1 MNYDNEAFSSPLL
14 CPPYNSPP
22 YPVEDAKLV
31 IVRFRADAAAIA
43 KLVPQPLEPVGDG
56 IVTAFIGDIWQI
68 NGPGE
73 YHEGGISV
81 GVRYKGVT
89 GSYMPFLLTSTDDAL
104 LVGREVFGMPK
115 LLCDEGRIW
124 VDGNARRASLVRRG
138 DEIVN
143 LAVNLETRVDDGEKL
158 LPVHRFFVKKI
169 ASPDPEWPSLR
180 QVVYQKLTDH
190 RAKCAYS
197 GRGWVKL
204 GGNTAIDLSSMAPA
218 GIVSAAYVEAKWDVP
233 ASKIL
238 LEEKIQA
245 KRDEVPSRARQTV

>member
-1 MNYDNEAFSSPLL
+1 MKNESEAFSSPLL
-14 CPPYNSPP
+14 CPPYNRPP

-31 IVRFRADAAAIA
+31 IVRFRADPAAVA
-43 KLVPQPLEPVGDG
+43 KLVPQPLEAVGDG

-115 LLCDEGRIW
+115 LLCDPGRIW
-124 VDGNARRASLVRRG
+124 ADGNARRANLVRRG

-143 LAVNLETRVDDGEKL
+143 LAVNLESRVEDGEKL
-158 LPVHRFFVKKI
+158 LPVHRFFVKLI

-190 RAKCAYS
+190 RAKCAYA
-197 GRGWVKL
+197 GRGWVRVS
-204 GGNTAIDLSSMAPA
+204 GNTAIDLTPIAPN
-218 GIVSAAYVEAKWDVP
+218 GIVSAAYVEAAWDVP
-233 ASKIL
+233 ASKVL
-238 LEEKIQA
+238 LEEKVYA
-245 KRDEVPSRARQTV
+245 RRDEAPARERQSV

>member
-1 MNYDNEAFSSPLL
+1 MKDETEAFSNPLL
-14 CPPYNSPP
+14 CPPYNRPP

-31 IVRFRADAAAIA
+31 IVRFKADPAAIA

-68 NGPGE
+68 AGPGE
-73 YHEGGISV
+73 YHEGGVSV

-115 LLCDEGRIW
+115 LMCDEGRIW
-124 VDGNARRASLVRRG
+124 VDGNARRANLVRRG
-138 DEIVN
+138 DEILN
-143 LAVNLETRVDDGEKL
+143 LSVNLETRVEEGEKL

-180 QVVYQKLTDH
+180 QLVYQKLTGH
-190 RAKCAYS
+190 KAKCAYA
-197 GRGWVKL
+197 GRGWAKVS
-204 GGNTAIDLSSMAPA
+204 GSTAIDLTSIAPA
-218 GIVSAAYVEAKWDVP
+218 GVISAAYVEASWDVP
-233 ASKIL
+233 ASKVL
-238 LEEKIQA
+238 LEEKVYA
-245 KRDEVPSRARQTV
+245 ARESIPAREHQNI

>member
-1 MNYDNEAFSSPLL
+1 MRNDNEAFSSPLL
-14 CPPYNSPP
+14 CPPYNRPP

-31 IVRFRADAAAIA
+31 IVRFKADPAAIA
-43 KLVPQPLEPVGDG
+43 KLVPQPLDAVGDG

-124 VDGNARRASLVRRG
+124 IDGNARRANLVRRG

-143 LAVNLETRVDDGEKL
+143 LAVNLESRVDEGEKL

-180 QVVYQKLTDH
+180 QVVYQKLTGH
-190 RAKCAYS
+190 KVKCAYT
-197 GRGWVKL
+197 GRGWVKVS
-204 GGNTAIDLSSMAPA
+204 GNAAIDLTSIAPA
-218 GIVSAAYVEAKWDVP
+218 GVVSATYVEGSWDVP
-233 ASKIL
+233 ASKVL
-238 LEEKIQA
+238 LEEKVFGAQ
-245 KRDEVPSRARQTV
+245 ETAREQQKV

>member
-1 MNYDNEAFSSPLL
+1 MQKENEAYSSPLL
-14 CPPYNSPP
+14 CPPYNRPP

-31 IVRFRADAAAIA
+31 IVRFRADAASIA
-43 KLVPQPLEPVGDG
+43 KLVPQPLEPLGDG
-56 IVTAFIGDIWQI
+56 IVSAFIGDIWQI

-73 YHEGGISV
+73 YHEGGVSV

-124 VDGNARRASLVRRG
+124 IDGNARRANLVRRG

-143 LAVNLETRVDDGEKL
+143 LAVNLENRVAEGEKL

-180 QVVYQKLTDH
+180 QVVYQQLTGH
-190 RAKCAYS
+190 KVRCAYT
-197 GRGWVKL
+197 GRGWAKVS
-204 GGNTAIDLSSMAPA
+204 GNAAIDLSSIAPA
-218 GIVSAAYVEAKWDVP
+218 GVIEAAYVEGSWDVP
-233 ASKIL
+233 AAKVL
-238 LEEKIQA
+238 LEEKVHA
-245 KRDEVPSRARQTV
+245 ARPQPAAEPAS